1 MSLPLREPEPGPCR
15 LLTIVC
21 EAALEVTLLPEL
33 EALGARGYTVTD
45 ARGKGSS
52 GRRDATWGPHANIRI
67 EVLCSGKTAAAICKV
82 LRDRYDDNYSMV
94 LFVADV
100 EVLHPGKF

>member
-1 MSLPLREPEPGPCR
+1 MSNSESGMRK

-21 EAALEVTLLPEL
+21 EAALEDTLLRDL

-45 ARGKGSS
+45 ARGKGSR
-52 GRRDATWGPHANIRI
+52 GRRDATWGPLANIRI
-67 EVLCSGKTAAAICKV
+67 EVLCNAPTAGAISEA
-82 LRDRYDDNYSMV
+82 LRERYYDNYSMV

-100 EVLHPGKF
+100 EVLRPEKF

>member
-1 MSLPLREPEPGPCR
+1 MNSGMRK

-21 EAALEVTLLPEL
+21 EAALEETLLSEI

-45 ARGKGSS
+45 ARGKGSR
-52 GRRDATWGPHANIRI
+52 GRRDATWGPLANIRV
-67 EVLCSGKTAAAICKV
+67 EVLCTAETALAISAA
-82 LRDRYDDNYSMV
+82 LRERYYDNYSMI

-100 EVLHPGKF
+100 DVLRPEKF

>member
-1 MSLPLREPEPGPCR
+1 MRK

-21 EAALEVTLLPEL
+21 EAALEETLLREI

-45 ARGKGSS
+45 ARGKGGR
-52 GRRDATWGPHANIRI
+52 GRRDATWGPLANIRV
-67 EVLCSGKTAAAICKV
+67 EVLCTAETALAISAA
-82 LRDRYDDNYSMV
+82 LRERYYDNYSMI

-100 EVLHPGKF
+100 EVLRPDKF